1 MVASKLYKYLDANG
15 GLLTTKS
22 KVWEHEQEVR
32 LITKDPLW
40 IHAGRDIPKELYEE
54 ELVDGKEIRHYPP
67 ITGDCFESIYL
78 GVNMFP
84 QNKDEIIKAA
94 KRLNP
99 EIKIYQMTTDSE
111 VFRLKEQLIE

>member
-15 GLLTTKS
+15 GLLMLQNSNLQFTNATKFN
-22 KVWEHEQEVR
+22 
-32 LITKDPLW
+32 DPF
-40 IHAGRDIPKELYEE
+40 
-54 ELVDGKEIRHYPP
+54 
-67 ITGDCFESIYL
+67 DCH
-78 GVNMFP
+78 
-84 QNKDEIIKAA
+84 EIIKAA